1 MFGVTWRNY
10 AALKGRFVVPLMPL
24 RSKLYTNTAYL
35 WFGEAAFDLLG
46 FAFWAVAARLY
57 PPEVVGLGGTAIT
70 SLVFLAQ
77 VAQFGLGYVFI
88 RHLHQAQDGPDR
100 LLGRSL
106 AGTAVT
112 SLLSGLILLGSLPL
126 WSHDL
131 RELLWR
137 SPGYAGAYLLFVVF
151 NTIWALLNFIFI
163 AYRRSV
169 FVMSQRLIAGVLRI
183 PLVVLLSGMGS
194 AFGVLAGHGL
204 AILVGTF
211 LVALFFLPRCTGKL
225 YPPLALDLWRLAPL
239 VPFALSS
246 LASHVLTVLA
256 WQLLPLAIIALAGA
270 EAAGFF
276 YVAWAVS
283 GIPLIMARHL
293 ALVLFAEGSHDMQG
307 FWTQAWSAMA
317 VGAALG
323 GLFAVLAYFLGDV
336 VLLPFGRD
344 YIEESSTLLKLLTA
358 ATPMAAVT
366 HVYLSIERV
375 RQRLVSLVAVSLIV
389 TIVMLGTIAVLVPSI
404 GIVGAGYGV
413 VAGYGVGALLSL
425 LLLYPMMKRSHHLVS
440 TSQSTAR

>member
-10 AALKGRFVVPLMPL
+10 SDLKGLLVVSLMPL

-35 WFGEAAFDLLG
+35 WFGEATFDLLG

-57 PPEVVGLGGTAIT
+57 PPEVVGLGGAAIA

-77 VAQFGLGYVFI
+77 VAQFGLGYAFI
-88 RHLHQAQDGPDR
+88 RYLHQAQDGPDR

-106 AGTAVT
+106 AGTAVI
-112 SLLSGLILLGSLPL
+112 SFLSGLILLGSLPL

-151 NTIWALLNFIFI
+151 NTIWALLHFIFI

-169 FVMSQRLIAGVLRI
+169 FVMSQRLVAGVLRI
-183 PLVVLLSGMGS
+183 PLVVLLSGIGS

-204 AILVGTF
+204 AIIVGT
-211 LVALFFLPRCTGKL
+211 LVALFFLSRCTGKL
-225 YPPLALDLWRLAPL
+225 HPPLALDLWRLAPL
-239 VPFALSS
+239 APFALSS
-246 LASHVLTVLA
+246 LASHVLTILA
-256 WQLLPLAIIALAGA
+256 WQLLPLSIIALAGA

-283 GIPLIMARHL
+283 AIPLVMARYL

-317 VGAALG
+317 VGVALG

-389 TIVMLGTIAVLVPSI
+389 TIVMLGTIAVLVPSM

-440 TSQSTAR
+440 TSQGTAR